1 MIAKWI
7 TIAALTIPM
16 AAHAADAR
24 PLTLQETI
32 DIALNQAPEVLASQ
46 ASLDAADARAPSG
59 GRLPDPELIA
69 AVDNLP
75 IEGEDKFSLT
85 SDFMTMRRIG
95 VGAQVT
101 LVDRE
106 AHRALDDGEAAA
118 LTGGYRIPDR
128 PGAVVVLVR
137 RREQNAA
144 AGQA

>member
-1 MIAKWI
+1 VIVR
-7 TIAALTIPM
+7 
-16 AAHAADAR
+16 D
-24 PLTLQETI
+24 Q
-32 DIALNQAPEVLASQ
+32 DQAEHL
-46 ASLDAADARAPSG
+46 
-59 GRLPDPELIA
+59 
-69 AVDNLP
+69 
-75 IEGEDKFSLT
+75 EGDL
-85 SDFMTMRRIG
+85 RRIG